1 MRCSNSI
8 SLVVEKKVFLELNA
22 SVDLFFFLKIF
33 SRATPGIRDVPLKCR
48 IIFSAFFAVS
58 RICPSSEHTLKL
70 KLKLKLRLN
79 NPQTNTRTQPHSTC
93 RIVFT

>member
-8 SLVVEKKVFLELNA
+8 SLVVEKKVILELNA

-48 IIFSAFFAVS
+48 IIFFGFLRHVEDLSLLRTHTQIEIAVETTFKQ
-58 RICPSSEHTLKL
+58 PS
-70 KLKLKLRLN
+70 N
-79 NPQTNTRTQPHSTC
+79 
-93 RIVFT
+93 